1 MPATQSSKPNG
12 VHARVLSRARE
23 LFYRNGYY
31 RTGVREI
38 IKSARAATASFYD
51 NFGSKEGL
59 ATRYLLAEEAA
70 MRENLARLMQAHP
83 DPESFFRVWLIAQ
96 KKDLRDQVFVG
107 CPFAGFAYQSAAMEP
122 EHRATLS
129 TITRRWE
136 DLLKAYIERAVQE
149 KYLGPKT
156 DARALARRVI
166 LLYQG
171 GIAAWRMSEN
181 RDYIKSMQ
189 ELILSEI
196 YACRA

>member
-1 MPATQSSKPNG
+1 M
-12 VHARVLSRARE
+12 
-23 LFYRNGYY
+23 
-31 RTGVREI
+31 
-38 IKSARAATASFYD
+38 
-51 NFGSKEGL
+51 
-59 ATRYLLAEEAA
+59 
-70 MRENLARLMQAHP
+70 
-83 DPESFFRVWLIAQ
+83 
-96 KKDLRDQVFVG
+96 
-107 CPFAGFAYQSAAMEP
+107 
-122 EHRATLS
+122 
-129 TITRRWE
+129 
-136 DLLKAYIERAVQE
+136 QE